1 MSNVVVKLFIII
13 MMMMM
18 MMMMIIMLIII
29 ICRLNAPMTEKEDYF
44 QIYPHHFK

>member
-13 MMMMM
+13 MMMM
-18 MMMMIIMLIII
+18 IIMIII

>member
-1 MSNVVVKLFIII
+1 MSNVVVKLFI
-13 MMMMM
+13 M
-18 MMMMIIMLIII
+18 MMMMIIMIIII